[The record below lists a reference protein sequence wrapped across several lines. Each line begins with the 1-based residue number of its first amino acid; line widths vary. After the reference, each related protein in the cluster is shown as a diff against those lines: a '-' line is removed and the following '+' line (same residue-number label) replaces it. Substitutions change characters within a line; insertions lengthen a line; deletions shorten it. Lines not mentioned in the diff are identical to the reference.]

1 MNKKILFLGIS
12 ILGLLKAGFTN
23 AFCPVCIVAVGGG
36 LGLSRWLG
44 IDDTIS
50 SLWIGALLLSLSV
63 WTHDWIVKKGWGF
76 RYSIFAVGVAYYLL
90 TVLPL
95 YYYDIT
101 GHPLNKIFG
110 TDKIIFGIILGTLI
124 FWLGERFH
132 NFLKTKNNGKQFFDY
147 QKVVVPV
154 AVLILTSLILWLII

>member
-1 MNKKILFLGIS
+1 M
-12 ILGLLKAGFTN
+12 N

-44 IDDTIS
+44 IDDAIT
-50 SLWIGALLLSLSV
+50 SLWIGALLLSLTV
-63 WTHDWIVKKGWGF
+63 WTHEWMVKKGWGF
-76 RYSIFAVGVAYYLL
+76 RFSIFATGAAYYLL
-90 TVLPL
+90 TILPL
-95 YYYDIT
+95 YYYDIM

-110 TDKIIFGIILGTLI
+110 IDKIIFGIIFGTII
-124 FWLGERFH
+124 FWLGEKFH
-132 NFLKTKNNGKQFFDY
+132 FYLKTRNNGKQFFDY